1 MQGFP
6 SRLAHQKGR
15 ALLKRFARVEGL
27 PARELVPYPR
37 PVTRGV
43 RPDPE
48 EEAAFE
54 RVKEVR
60 NVAAGRLGLDR
71 GRVMA
76 NQALREVVAAMPG
89 NRTELEAVAEVRR
102 WQVDVMGGELLGALW
117 KRQGG

>member
-1 MQGFP
+1 M
-6 SRLAHQKGR
+6 
-15 ALLKRFARVEGL
+15 
-27 PARELVPYPR
+27 PYPR
-37 PVTRGV
+37 PTTRGA

-60 NVAAGRLGLDR
+60 NGAAGRLGLER

-89 NRTELEAVAEVRR
+89 NRAELEAVAEVRA
-102 WQVDVMGGELLGALW
+102 VAGGHHGQRAARSAVEAS
-117 KRQGG
+117 GGG